1 MKTILLPFKYL
12 YYFIKTIF
20 LTGCVYFLYSVITV
34 LYLGFFPPLTTAFM
48 DNEANEEIE
57 SFVLPSQIDYDWVS
71 MDKISGNMALAVI
84 ASEDQRF
91 ADHWGF
97 DLEQIHKAIKEK
109 ERGRRVRGAS
119 TISQQVAKNL
129 FLWKDKNL
137 FRKGVE
143 AYYTVLIELLWSKE
157 TILETYLN
165 IAELGQNVYG
175 VQAASTKFF
184 KKDAIKLNSGQAA
197 ILAAVIPNP
206 KRFKADRP
214 SRYILRRQGQ
224 IQTQMN
230 FIGGKAYLDKF
241 M

>member
-1 MKTILLPFKYL
+1 MF
-12 YYFIKTIF
+12 F
-20 LTGCVYFLYSVITV
+20 TGCVFFLFSVIV
-34 LYLGFFPPLTTAFM
+34 ILYLKFFPPPTTAFI
-48 DNEANEEIE
+48 DNQKNENIE
-57 SFVLPSQIDYDWVS
+57 SFVLPSEIEYEWVS

-91 ADHWGF
+91 AEHWGF
-97 DLEQIHKAIKEK
+97 DLEQIQKAIKEK

-129 FLWKDKNL
+129 FLWNDKNYI
-137 FRKGVE
+137 RKGLE
-143 AYYTVLIELLWSKE
+143 AYYTILIELLWSKE
-157 TILETYLN
+157 RIIETYLN
-165 IAELGQNVYG
+165 IAELGENVYG

-184 KKDAIKLNSGQAA
+184 KKDAIKLNSAQAA

-206 KRFKADRP
+206 KRFKANRP
-214 SRYILRRQGQ
+214 SKYILRRQSQ

-230 FIGGKAYLDKF
+230 YIGGKAYLEKF